1 MILYKKKKV
10 RCKSNYYIY
19 HLIVMDNTR
28 VRSKYNLL
36 YILILTPKFEDNLGN
51 SNYIYK
57 F

>member
-19 HLIVMDNTR
+19 HLTAMDSTR
-28 VRSKYNLL
+28 VKSKYNLL
-36 YILILTPKFEDNLGN
+36 YILILTTKFEDNLRN
-51 SNYIYK
+51 LNYIYK